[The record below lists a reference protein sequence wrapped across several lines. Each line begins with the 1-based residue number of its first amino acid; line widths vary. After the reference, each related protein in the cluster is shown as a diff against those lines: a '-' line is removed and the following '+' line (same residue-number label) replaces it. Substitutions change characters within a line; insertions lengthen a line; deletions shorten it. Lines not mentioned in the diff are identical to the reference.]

1 MPAARSRPSAG
12 RSDRRPQDIPDLPD
26 KDYFVTVIG
35 DISVAQGGAY
45 EFCSPNKDG
54 SAPRTRRRRAPD
66 GRARRGREQ
75 GWGWAAS
82 LSLAGDDPARE
93 REIRVS

>member
-75 GWGWAAS
+75 GWGWGWGGANT
-82 LSLAGDDPARE
+82 GRFT
-93 REIRVS
+93 